1 MGRYLIMAD
10 NDILSYGRVSEDKNL
25 DITLRP
31 KRFCDFI
38 GQELVKKNLRI
49 YIEASKRRG
58 DVLDHILFSGPQ
70 GLGKTT
76 LSQIIANEINV
87 DIKATSGPVLVKPG
101 DLAGILT
108 NLKQGDILFVDEIHR
123 LSTTIEEYLYSAME
137 DYSID
142 ILIDQGPNARSVKIE
157 LPRFTLVGSTTR
169 EGLLTPSFRARF
181 GVLEKLDFYS
191 WVELQEIAMKSAK
204 ILEIEIDERSA
215 ETIAKS
221 SRGTPRI
228 VNRFV
233 RRIRDVAQVK
243 NCDKITEDIVEVG
256 LKMLGVDKNGLG
268 EMDRKILQAI
278 IQHGGRGPV
287 GLKTVAVSV
296 NEQEDTIE
304 EVYEPFLIQKGYLSK
319 TPRGRIATQLA
330 HKYMNNDALIGKQS
344 TLF

>member
-1 MGRYLIMAD
+1 MSENNVLSGD
-10 NDILSYGRVSEDKNL
+10 NVFEDKHLENE
-25 DITLRP
+25 LRP
-31 KRFCDFI
+31 KKFCDFI
-38 GQELVKKNLRI
+38 GQESIKDNLQI

-58 DVLDHILFSGPQ
+58 DVLDHTLFSGSQ

-87 DIKATSGPVLVKPG
+87 DMKATSGPVLDKPG

-123 LSTTIEEYLYSAME
+123 LNKTTEEYLYSAME

-142 ILIDQGPNARSVKIE
+142 ILIDQGPNARSVKIN

-181 GVLEKLDFYS
+181 GVLERLDFYP
-191 WVELQEIAMKSAK
+191 WIELKEIAIMSAK
-204 ILEIEIDERSA
+204 KLKIEIDEKSA
-215 ETIAKS
+215 EMIAKS

-228 VNRFV
+228 VNRFI

-243 NCDKITEDIVEVG
+243 GSNKITENITKLGFD
-256 LKMLGVDKNGLG
+256 MLGVDHDGFGNL
-268 EMDRKILQAI
+268 DRRILETI
-278 IQHGGRGPV
+278 IKHGGGPI
-287 GLKTVAVSV
+287 GLKTIAVSV

-319 TPRGRIATQLA
+319 TSRGRIATQLA
-330 HKYMNNDALIGKQS
+330 YEYLGHKTVAGNQG

>member
-1 MGRYLIMAD
+1 MSD

-49 YIEASKRRG
+49 YIEAAKRRG

-76 LSQIIANEINV
+76 LSQIIANEINF

-123 LSTTIEEYLYSAME
+123 LNTTIEEYLYSAME

-142 ILIDQGPNARSVKIE
+142 ILIDQGPNARSVKIK

-243 NCDKITEDIVEVG
+243 GCDKITEDIVEIG
-256 LKMLGVDKNGLG
+256 LEMLGVDKNGLG
-268 EMDRKILQAI
+268 GMDRKILQAI
-278 IQHGGRGPV
+278 IKHGGGGPV